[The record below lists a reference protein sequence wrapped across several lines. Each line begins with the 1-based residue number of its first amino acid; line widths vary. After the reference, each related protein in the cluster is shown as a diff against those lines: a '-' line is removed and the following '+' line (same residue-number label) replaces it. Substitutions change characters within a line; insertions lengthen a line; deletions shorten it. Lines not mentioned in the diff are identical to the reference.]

1 LAVQTT
7 RRKTSFEIDFEKVR
21 RAKELLGTTTITAT
35 VDAALDEVIALERRR
50 QLVDLLFSADVL
62 DLDDPE
68 VMSGAWR

>member
-1 LAVQTT
+1 MQTT